1 MAVKKDL
8 KSAKKQKKK
17 TTVKKTSLKKT
28 KITGKKAKII
38 KNTKGTKYILDCT
51 KPVKDTILDI
61 NGLEQFLKD
70 KIKVDKKT
78 NNLKNKIIVTSDD
91 HKIYITTHIPFS
103 KRYIKYLA
111 KKYLKLHQIR
121 DFLRVIAKGKLI
133 YEFKYFQLNN

>member
-1 MAVKKDL
+1 MVAKKDS
-8 KSAKKQKKK
+8 KITKKQKKK
-17 TTVKKTSLKKT
+17 TVKKT
-28 KITGKKAKII
+28 KIVKGKKQKVT
-38 KNTKGTKYILDCT
+38 KNTKGIKYVLDCT

-61 NGLEQFLKD
+61 NGLEQFFKD

-91 HKIYITTHIPFS
+91 CKIYITVHIPFS

-111 KKYLKLHQIR
+111 KKYLKMHQIR
-121 DFLRVIAKGKLI
+121 DFLRVIAKGKLA